1 MTDRRMLGDIA
12 NGVSMLQVAWRPL
25 S

>member
-1 MTDRRMLGDIA
+1 MTDLRMLGDIA